1 MNLKQKTKRFSG
13 MNRGPRG
20 VLLMGKT
27 VGKKTG
33 ASVPLMLGKAVAG
46 HLAADHPEDDDVGQA
61 GPPHD
66 ASSLRP

>member
-1 MNLKQKTKRFSG
+1 
-13 MNRGPRG
+13 
-20 VLLMGKT
+20 MGKT
-27 VGKKTG
+27 VGQNPSAT
-33 ASVPLMLGKAVAG
+33 VHLMLSKAVAC